1 MKIQGRARL
10 RKCAVVLE
18 SLERT
23 LLTGRPSLPGVP
35 VGPDAARYAAAL
47 ASALVAQP
55 DCSPQIAEAAARLEK
70 VSFPSEAPPATQ
82 SREAIQ
88 PREFIRALDS
98 LRHLCMRH
106 SGQSTADWDLIDPG
120 LAAEPQNSQGPG
132 QERKQ
137 KQNSQRPGQEQKQKQ
152 NSQGPD
158 SGEKRLR
165 AYLED
170 IRSPFNVG
178 SIFRSAEAF
187 GFAEIILSP
196 DCADPEHPRALRSA
210 MGAVGLVPWRRAALE
225 DIADKGPFFAL
236 ELGGESLDDFAF
248 PVSGTVILGSEEL
261 GVSDP
266 ALAVC
271 ALGKVSIPMRGAKA
285 SLNVAVAFG
294 ILAHRWAGA

>member
-47 ASALVAQP
+47 ASALAAQP
-55 DCSPQIAEAAARLEK
+55 DCPPQIAEAAARLGK
-70 VSFPSEAPPATQ
+70 VSFPSEPPPATQ
-82 SREAIQ
+82 PRESTQ

-120 LAAEPQNSQGPG
+120 LAAEPQNSQRPG

-137 KQNSQRPGQEQKQKQ
+137 KQNSQR
-152 NSQGPD
+152 PD

-236 ELGGESLDDFAF
+236 ELGGEPLDDFAF

>member
-70 VSFPSEAPPATQ
+70 VSFPAAAVPAIQ
-82 SREAIQ
+82 PRESTQ

-120 LAAEPQNSQGPG
+120 LAAEP
-132 QERKQ
+132 
-137 KQNSQRPGQEQKQKQ
+137 Q

-236 ELGGESLDDFAF
+236 ELGGEPLGDFAF

-285 SLNVAVAFG
+285 SLNVAVA
-294 ILAHRWAGA
+294 

>member
-1 MKIQGRARL
+1 MIPISRIMKIQGRARL

-47 ASALVAQP
+47 ASALAAQP
-55 DCSPQIAEAAARLEK
+55 DCPPQIAEAAARLGK

-82 SREAIQ
+82 SREATQ

-132 QERKQ
+132 QK
-137 KQNSQRPGQEQKQKQ
+137 QKQKQ

-236 ELGGESLDDFAF
+236 ELGGEPLGDFAF